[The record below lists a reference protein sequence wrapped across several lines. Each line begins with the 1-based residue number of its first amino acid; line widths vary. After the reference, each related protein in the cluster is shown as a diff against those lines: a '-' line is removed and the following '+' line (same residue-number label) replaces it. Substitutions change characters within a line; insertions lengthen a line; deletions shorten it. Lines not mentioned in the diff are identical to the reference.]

1 MNRQS
6 LRAFAFGMLFSVSAI
21 GSYYFIFEDKREVNL
36 TDEEAKELLK
46 SSGFEVLT
54 VKEFEEAKKAA
65 IEGYAKEQELSK
77 EVEEK
82 KEKADNERIEEN
94 EEQEDFTDEEE
105 EKVLT
110 YELEIKSGMSTAEIS
125 SLLANA
131 GIIGDAAEFEQYLI
145 SENYNTK
152 VQVGTFELTNKM
164 SKDEI
169 ARIITKS

>member
-54 VKEFEEAKKAA
+54 AKEFEEVKKAA
-65 IEGYAKEQELSK
+65 IEDYAKEQEKSK
-77 EVEEK
+77 EIED
-82 KEKADNERIEEN
+82 KEKAENETIEEN
-94 EEQEDFTDEEE
+94 EEQEDSTDKEE

-125 SLLANA
+125 SLLVNA

-164 SKDEI
+164 SIDEI